1 MVEDG
6 IIRRY
11 AIADAV
17 GALYYLEPIATSDL
31 DVLVS
36 LDGMEQRKSGLLT
49 LGPIIEYL
57 SKLGYR
63 DFKDEGFL
71 IGDWPVQFLPVA
83 SDLDAE
89 ALEQAIEFEMPDTP
103 PIKVR
108 VLRAEHL
115 VASALRVGRDK
126 DFIRVKT
133 FVEQEKVPLRA
144 LARVLDRHHLWGQW
158 GQFCQKAGIS
168 DPAILKLKT

>member
-1 MVEDG
+1 MSMNSTFRVVNKMVEDG

-89 ALEQAIEFEMPDTP
+89 ALEQGSCPEWWCSWWEQG
-103 PIKVR
+103 R
-108 VLRAEHL
+108 ERARPWG
-115 VASALRVGRDK
+115 AL
-126 DFIRVKT
+126 
-133 FVEQEKVPLRA
+133 
-144 LARVLDRHHLWGQW
+144 
-158 GQFCQKAGIS
+158 
-168 DPAILKLKT
+168 